1 MSNLLYWRCSRSL
14 YTYLSIRYAGHR
26 PLAPMIRHFH
36 DDDSGHKD
44 TKKNMRPRV
53 ANKDEKISTDL
64 KLVDSKSKQKIA
76 TGTAPKLSIEQEMKA
91 LGHVVGSKQN
101 IKDTISLK
109 SHIHANTTPKST
121 DAKSSSKSSQ
131 TVGDQSK
138 DTSVKCGSNASAVES
153 RVRAFVDSI
162 ESKKASN
169 RKPVRSQTDEGALRT
184 TEKQDKSSSPVTTTA
199 NINAV
204 TKLTDKCSQAS
215 QTESQKVS
223 SIEGGKT
230 DLKTWSSSQSG
241 VGNTNL
247 FDGKPE
253 PSQTKMSQKRSE
265 SARNLA
271 DKNMGFK
278 SDPQIPWE
286 GMFGELFK
294 TSAKGSVEGGTNG
307 IGSKEGRSQSLL
319 VVSSKQNSKDQ
330 HNKNHKLSQVEAKPE
345 TAQTKIQSAGDRN
358 IQQSISKT
366 KPEPDQ
372 SLTKGARSNSLGSVV
387 QNPPKMEAPSTEIKN
402 KTILNPW
409 KTETSSSN
417 SMDKAKSNQAQTKDP
432 RCNNASKTGPELA
445 VEGNSALK
453 SAVLQKEKSNTSFK
467 FEHKI
472 SKPVQSQTE
481 IKTAVIKDDE
491 ALKDVLK
498 GSNKHDEW
506 VAKILSPPNKGYES
520 SKIKSNTAYKIE
532 DGFSK
537 AMPHQNKSD
546 NKFAP
551 SRTDEASKDKS
562 KIQSEI
568 KSTATESEKGSK
580 DKYSSIF
587 KADDGF
593 SKATP
598 YQKQPDNKSAL
609 NKPSSKFDE
618 SKNKSNSIYNVKSW
632 NSEVKQSQNQL
643 IKKSGAMKPDEASKD
658 TPKSFNK
665 DGERFHKLKPSQ
677 SQSDNKPSAD
687 KLDKTPK
694 NKSNSI
700 YKVTDLSSEALPN
713 QSTNKH
719 GANKV
724 DEASNKDLST
734 PKETSNNLLESFS
747 AVRSASI
754 SDRKFSGDTIKA
766 EKIELLSADTV
777 EETAFKTRSKS
788 AYTQDGINS
797 DLKYRSSTE
806 KPNSYDR
813 KAEIQQS
820 ARPQYGLKYAQK
832 TKSTAF
838 SSSQKSNRGTIG
850 SLLQAVRQIPLKQE
864 KAAKGHKE
872 QVVNILKE
880 KIKEEKK
887 KAEFL
892 ENVAD
897 ELRSRREVDTTPVKE
912 NKMSPMKSGDAPSTA
927 RTETTSGAN
936 SMDKSCSD
944 RELTATIAAAIVK
957 GISESSAT
965 SKESDTIAGKG
976 MPIVSLQDLK
986 ASGHRDCHLT
996 SASMGNSNAGK
1007 TLTSYGKTELI
1018 GTDESRIGG
1027 KRVMNAEPDSKKMDK
1042 KFRTDL
1048 TVDKGSDNKISK
1060 DITCNVRDKSTEK
1073 THKIKAEDITPGVL
1087 YNSTTEGENRDFST
1101 NINIEDDDETLR
1113 FKAEQFLRE
1122 SEARQILEKTKHI
1135 NIEKLGV
1142 DKLNVHKLDVDKL
1155 DVNKRDVAQ
1164 LDAAKLDADKRDF
1177 AKLDVAKPDVAKLDV
1192 DKLDVD
1198 ELDVSAQQKPKPKLT
1213 ISQYLYEMFM
1223 GKRKNN
1229 NESGRRNIT
1238 TYSAVNNRNS
1248 RLDNHTG
1255 SKSKKSFTPYAS
1267 KKAVETFISPDLAKR
1282 QLGKEEIL
1290 KERRTK
1296 SQENR
1301 HGENDRESRHRF
1313 HDQFEVS
1320 CSKQLLL
1327 PGISSHQKLTLTPDS
1342 DILRVQKTESEENL
1356 VNFTDDINSTKIL
1369 GGTPYKCEDKSLRAK
1384 LKNKKDKSE
1393 IVIKG
1398 GSKKCLEKVK
1408 DVKEIEDDEECGK
1421 RSFGALGR
1429 QLFQN
1434 LLIYIS
1440 RIEKKH

>member
-1 MSNLLYWRCSRSL
+1 MSNLLYWRFSRSL

-44 TKKNMRPRV
+44 TKRNMRPRV
-53 ANKDEKISTDL
+53 ANKDEKIPSDL
-64 KLVDSKSKQKIA
+64 KLVDSKTKHKIS

-91 LGHVVGSKQN
+91 LGHVVGSKQQQQN
-101 IKDTISLK
+101 SKDTINLK
-109 SHIHANTTPKST
+109 SHVHANPTPKST

-138 DTSVKCGSNASAVES
+138 DTAVECQSNASAVES

-162 ESKKASN
+162 ESRKAS
-169 RKPVRSQTDEGALRT
+169 RT
-184 TEKQDKSSSPVTTTA
+184 TEKQDKSPSPVTTTA
-199 NINAV
+199 NRNAV

-223 SIEGGKT
+223 SKEGSKT
-230 DLKTWSSSQSG
+230 DLKTRSSSQTG
-241 VGNTNL
+241 VGSTNL

-253 PSQTKMSQKRSE
+253 SSQTKMSQKRSE
-265 SARNLA
+265 SAGNLA
-271 DKNMGFK
+271 DKNVGFK

-286 GMFGELFK
+286 GMFGEHFK
-294 TSAKGSVEGGTNG
+294 TSPKGSIEGGSKAV
-307 IGSKEGRSQSLL
+307 GSKEERSQSLH
-319 VVSSKQNSKDQ
+319 VVSSKDQNKIND
-330 HNKNHKLSQVEAKPE
+330 KLSQVEAKPE
-345 TAQTKIQSAGDRN
+345 TTKIKSQSAGDRN
-358 IQQSISKT
+358 LQQNINKT
-366 KPEPDQ
+366 KPEPNQ
-372 SLTKGARSNSLGSVV
+372 SLTKGARSNSLGCAV
-387 QNPPKMEAPSTEIKN
+387 QNSPKTEAPSTEIKN

-417 SMDKAKSNQAQTKDP
+417 NIDKANSNQAQTKDP
-432 RCNNASKTGPELA
+432 RCNSVGKTGAELA
-445 VEGNSALK
+445 MEGNSALK
-453 SAVLQKEKSNTSFK
+453 SAIPQKEKSNICFK
-467 FEHKI
+467 FEHKV

-481 IKTAVIKDDE
+481 IKTAVIKDDA

-506 VAKILSPPNKGYES
+506 IAKILSPPNKGYES
-520 SKIKSNTAYKIE
+520 SKIKSNTAHKIE

-551 SRTDEASKDKS
+551 SKTDEASRDKS
-562 KIQSEI
+562 KIQSDI
-568 KSTATESEKGSK
+568 KPTGAESEKASK
-580 DKYSSIF
+580 DNYSSTF
-587 KADDGF
+587 NVDDGF
-593 SKATP
+593 SKANP

-618 SKNKSNSIYNVKSW
+618 ATQNKSNSIYYVKSW
-632 NSEVKQSQNQL
+632 NSELKQSQNEL
-643 IKKSGAMKPDEASKD
+643 IKKSGVMKPDEASRDK
-658 TPKSFNK
+658 PNSFNK
-665 DGERFHKLKPSQ
+665 DGERFHKSKPSQ
-677 SQSDNKPSAD
+677 SQFDNKLSAD
-687 KLDKTPK
+687 KLDEMPM
-694 NKSNSI
+694 NKSNII

-719 GANKV
+719 GANKM
-724 DEASNKDLST
+724 DEASNKNLST
-734 PKETSNNLLESFS
+734 PKETSNDLLESFS
-747 AVRSASI
+747 VVRSAST
-754 SDRKFSGDTIKA
+754 SDRKFSGDIVKV
-766 EKIELLSADTV
+766 EKIELLPENTV
-777 EETAFKTRSKS
+777 EEKAFTTPSKR
-788 AYTQDGINS
+788 ANIQDGFNS
-797 DLKYRSSTE
+797 DLKYRSSIE
-806 KPNSYDR
+806 KANSYDR

-820 ARPQYGLKYAQK
+820 ARPQYGLKSAEK

-838 SSSQKSNRGTIG
+838 GSSQKSNRGTIG
-850 SLLQAVRQIPLKQE
+850 SLLQAVRQNPNRQE
-864 KAAKGHKE
+864 KAAKGHQE
-872 QVVNILKE
+872 EVVNILKE
-880 KIKEEKK
+880 KIKEDEK

-892 ENVAD
+892 EIIAD
-897 ELRSRREVDTTPVKE
+897 ELRSRRAIDTTPVND
-912 NKMSPMKSGDAPSTA
+912 NKMNPMKSGDAPTTA
-927 RTETTSGAN
+927 RTEGTSGAM
-936 SMDKSCSD
+936 SKDKPSSNHD

-965 SKESDTIAGKG
+965 SKESDTIAGKS
-976 MPIVSLQDLK
+976 MPIVSLQELR
-986 ASGHRDCHLT
+986 ASGQRDSHLT
-996 SASMGNSNAGK
+996 STSLGNSNSGK
-1007 TLTSYGKTELI
+1007 TMTSYGKTELI

-1027 KRVMNAEPDSKKMDK
+1027 KRETNVVNAEPDSKKMDK

-1048 TVDKGSDNKISK
+1048 IVDKGSDNQISK

-1087 YNSTTEGENRDFST
+1087 YNSTTEGENRDFPT

-1113 FKAEQFLRE
+1113 FKAEQFLKE

-1135 NIEKLGV
+1135 NIEKL
-1142 DKLNVHKLDVDKL
+1142 DVDKL
-1155 DVNKRDVAQ
+1155 DVEKRAVAQ
-1164 LDAAKLDADKRDF
+1164 LDAAKLDANKQDF
-1177 AKLDVAKPDVAKLDV
+1177 AKVDVAKPDVAKLDV

-1238 TYSAVNNRNS
+1238 TYSAVHNRNS
-1248 RLDNHTG
+1248 RLDNHTE
-1255 SKSKKSFTPYAS
+1255 SKSKKSVTPYAS
-1267 KKAVETFISPDLAKR
+1267 KKTAETFISPDLAKR
-1282 QLGKEEIL
+1282 QLGKEAIL
-1290 KERRTK
+1290 KGRRSK
-1296 SQENR
+1296 SQESR
-1301 HGENDRESRHRF
+1301 HGVYDRESRQRF
-1313 HDQFEVS
+1313 DQFEVS
-1320 CSKQLLL
+1320 CSKQLVLSQSACM
-1327 PGISSHQKLTLTPDS
+1327 PGISHQKQTLIPTLNDNV
-1342 DILRVQKTESEENL
+1342 ILRMQKTESEENL

-1398 GSKKCLEKVK
+1398 GSKKCLEKEK
-1408 DVKEIEDDEECGK
+1408 DVKEAEDDGECGK

-1429 QLFQN
+1429 QLFHN